1 MCKIG
6 LKVRIKIT
14 YLTSTRWDKT
24 DNLNG
29 HIVRAKGKLETYW
42 LKVIKQTVKG
52 TYYGAKGKS
61 ETYWLKVIK

>member
-1 MCKIG
+1 MSKFG

-29 HIVRAKGKLETYW
+29 HIVRAKGNLETY
-42 LKVIKQTVKG
+42 
-52 TYYGAKGKS
+52 
-61 ETYWLKVIK
+61 